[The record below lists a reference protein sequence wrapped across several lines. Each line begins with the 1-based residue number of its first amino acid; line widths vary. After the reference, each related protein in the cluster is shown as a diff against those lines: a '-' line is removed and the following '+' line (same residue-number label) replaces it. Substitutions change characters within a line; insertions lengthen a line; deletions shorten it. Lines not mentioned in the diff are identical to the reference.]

1 MSIQVKMVFKMTND
15 SQWKKN
21 KDGDANPE
29 VAVTTQPNK
38 IA

>member
-1 MSIQVKMVFKMTND
+1 MVIQVKMVFKMTD
-15 SQWKKN
+15 YSQWTKN

-38 IA
+38 IS

>member
-1 MSIQVKMVFKMTND
+1 MSIQVKMVFKMADD
-15 SQWKKN
+15 SQWTKN

-38 IA
+38 LS